1 MGWCYQPRLKGMST
15 LGISGHVDTI
25 PLVSAPKLNWDWS
38 SVPKALSL
46 LVIICFRTSIYE
58 VYLYCM
64 GRFKILQACLVRRT
78 ILVKFSGS
86 LSRSINGIERRLI
99 TKLITR
105 KTNPLN
111 LINPSLDM
119 GYCSMTL
126 SNHGIIMLVRFI
138 SKIKVG
144 VVKWVLSSIHI

>member
-1 MGWCYQPRLKGMST
+1 
-15 LGISGHVDTI
+15 
-25 PLVSAPKLNWDWS
+25 
-38 SVPKALSL
+38 
-46 LVIICFRTSIYE
+46 VIICFRTSIYE

-64 GRFKILQACLVRRT
+64 GRFKILQASLVRRT
-78 ILVKFSGS
+78 FLVKFSGS

-126 SNHGIIMLVRFI
+126 SNHGIIRLVRFI